1 MATRA
6 RLATVT
12 CAVMLGACQPLDS
25 VAEAPP
31 PPVDNEV
38 LAFAQAACGGC
49 HAVEQDMLSP
59 NPLAPEWPRIVN
71 TPGLTS
77 ASLERWLVDAHNY
90 PEEMDFDLD
99 APQVEDLVAYMLGLR
114 REGYEPPS
122 L

>member
-1 MATRA
+1 
-6 RLATVT
+6 
-12 CAVMLGACQPLDS
+12 MLGACQPLDS

-31 PPVDNEV
+31 PPPVDHEV

-49 HAVEQDMLSP
+49 HGVEQDMLSP
-59 NPLAPEWPRIVN
+59 DPLAPEWPRIVN

-99 APQVEDLVAYMLGLR
+99 APQVEDLVAYMMGLR